1 MEKNHGNENKL
12 SIFFAE
18 LVGTLIL
25 SLSFNLTWTP
35 EIMFTPAGKIF
46 TDNLVYLYIVAGV
59 CLYSIFYIFSPV
71 SGGHF
76 NPAITIGVYL
86 SLALNAHNLILFL
99 LIIVA

>member
-35 EIMFTPAGKIF
+35 EIMFTPAGKIL
-46 TDNLVYLYIVAGV
+46 TNGKKGNQKI
-59 CLYSIFYIFSPV
+59 C
-71 SGGHF
+71 
-76 NPAITIGVYL
+76 
-86 SLALNAHNLILFL
+86 
-99 LIIVA
+99 